1 MNENDKNDDVR
12 EQDPMQ
18 EDVKAAEEK
27 GKTASTRLRFAVK
40 VAAVV
45 AAILAVGYI
54 GVGMG
59 LLAHDAVPGSG
70 KADDAGQI
78 EAVGDEAAAC
88 DHLWVPQYGS
98 VHHDAVYEQVW
109 HEPVYGTETT
119 YHTVCNTCNALID
132 GNAAQH
138 IEETGHSGYSTDVP
152 TEMENETLAIS
163 RSERLRRVAPKLLI
177 CLLLLLM
184 LSVIFATPAHAGVLE
199 DLGEILKDP
208 GAWLVDKFLRDPAE
222 SLLNAYANTMSAFG
236 TENFLTGSFKSLFG
250 DGEGTDAVWQT
261 INAVHKTL
269 IVPLAGSILALVMLV
284 QVVKISQR
292 IDSTATFPAVKEIV
306 FLAVLYVIIRFL
318 ILNSIDICAAVFD
331 LFNEITKTIFDSADP
346 DLSPITIPD
355 GVGIGNMF
363 IIPACISSPQWS
375 A

>member
-1 MNENDKNDDVR
+1 MTRKFMDRLKRSKAFNLFLALMLTVSTLPVQAFAAESADVQSRMSGTCYVQCVRSAWDGGTLFNLTMPDGQVIQGYCLNPGWPTPVDGKNDDMR

-70 KADDAGQI
+70 KADDAGQM
-78 EAVGDEAAAC
+78 EAVSGEAAAC

-152 TEMENETLAIS
+152 IVNEVVVQS
-163 RSERLRRVAPKLLI
+163 GYYEQ
-177 CLLLLLM
+177 
-184 LSVIFATPAHAGVLE
+184 VLVKE
-199 DLGEILKDP
+199 
-208 GAWLVDKFLRDPAE
+208 AWDETVQ
-222 SLLNAYANTMSAFG
+222 
-236 TENFLTGSFKSLFG
+236 TGSVCASC
-250 DGEGTDAVWQT
+250 GEE
-261 INAVHKTL
+261 K
-269 IVPLAGSILALVMLV
+269 PLEGG
-284 QVVKISQR
+284 
-292 IDSTATFPAVKEIV
+292 
-306 FLAVLYVIIRFL
+306 
-318 ILNSIDICAAVFD
+318 AA
-331 LFNEITKTIFDSADP
+331 
-346 DLSPITIPD
+346 
-355 GVGIGNMF
+355 
-363 IIPACISSPQWS
+363 
-375 A
+375 

>member
-40 VAAVV
+40 AAAVV

-70 KADDAGQI
+70 KADDAGQM
-78 EAVGDEAAAC
+78 EAVSGEAAAC

-152 TEMENETLAIS
+152 IVNEVVVQS
-163 RSERLRRVAPKLLI
+163 
-177 CLLLLLM
+177 
-184 LSVIFATPAHAGVLE
+184 
-199 DLGEILKDP
+199 
-208 GAWLVDKFLRDPAE
+208 
-222 SLLNAYANTMSAFG
+222 
-236 TENFLTGSFKSLFG
+236 GSHRPS
-250 DGEGTDAVWQT
+250 
-261 INAVHKTL
+261 
-269 IVPLAGSILALVMLV
+269 
-284 QVVKISQR
+284 
-292 IDSTATFPAVKEIV
+292 
-306 FLAVLYVIIRFL
+306 
-318 ILNSIDICAAVFD
+318 
-331 LFNEITKTIFDSADP
+331 
-346 DLSPITIPD
+346 
-355 GVGIGNMF
+355 
-363 IIPACISSPQWS
+363 
-375 A
+375 

>member
-40 VAAVV
+40 AAAVV

-70 KADDAGQI
+70 KADDAGQM
-78 EAVGDEAAAC
+78 EAVSGEAAAC

-152 TEMENETLAIS
+152 IVNEVVVQSGYYEQVLVKEAWDETEQ
-163 RSERLRRVAPKLLI
+163 
-177 CLLLLLM
+177 
-184 LSVIFATPAHAGVLE
+184 
-199 DLGEILKDP
+199 
-208 GAWLVDKFLRDPAE
+208 
-222 SLLNAYANTMSAFG
+222 
-236 TENFLTGSFKSLFG
+236 TGSVCASC
-250 DGEGTDAVWQT
+250 GEE
-261 INAVHKTL
+261 K
-269 IVPLAGSILALVMLV
+269 PLEGG
-284 QVVKISQR
+284 
-292 IDSTATFPAVKEIV
+292 
-306 FLAVLYVIIRFL
+306 
-318 ILNSIDICAAVFD
+318 AA
-331 LFNEITKTIFDSADP
+331 
-346 DLSPITIPD
+346 
-355 GVGIGNMF
+355 
-363 IIPACISSPQWS
+363 
-375 A
+375 